1 MAPQKDADRIESN
14 ALSVQATLSPRNG
27 GLPFTTSHHGPG
39 PMASIQTPVSSVP
52 DSLGRFGRYGGRYVP
67 ETLSAALDQLERAY
81 TEAIA
86 DPAFAAE
93 LDVLL
98 ATFVGRP
105 TPLHFAERLTRHS
118 GGSQIWF
125 KREDLNHTGAHK
137 INNTLGQALLAIRMG
152 KKRII
157 AETGAGQHGVATA
170 TACARFGLECVVYM
184 GSEDVRRQA
193 PNVRAMRLMG
203 AEVRPVESGSRTLR
217 DAINEAMRDWMASVE
232 TTHYIIGSVV
242 GPHPFPRIVRDFQSV
257 IGRET
262 VEQCHQHLGRLPD
275 TVVACVGGGSNA
287 AGMFYPFV
295 DHPGVRLVG
304 VEAGGRS
311 SKPGDHAASLS
322 FGAPGILH
330 GSLSYVL
337 QDIDGQTSDVHSVS
351 AGLDYPGVGPE
362 HSYWRDLGRV
372 EYSSVTDADA
382 LEAFDLV
389 ARSEGIL
396 PALETS
402 HALAWTA
409 VEAGRRT
416 ADDIIVVCLSG
427 RGDKDAAEIAR
438 LRGLADDGEQA
449 AQA

>member
-1 MAPQKDADRIESN
+1 MLDFFSQPVSEC
-14 ALSVQATLSPRNG
+14 
-27 GLPFTTSHHGPG
+27 
-39 PMASIQTPVSSVP
+39 PMATVPSPVSRVP
-52 DSLGRFGRYGGRYVP
+52 DALGRFGRFGGRYVP
-67 ETLSAALDQLERAY
+67 ETLSAALDQLEVAY
-81 TEAIA
+81 DEAVA
-86 DPAFAAE
+86 DPVFAAE
-93 LDVLL
+93 LDGLL
-98 ATFVGRP
+98 STFVGRP
-105 TPLHFAERLTRHS
+105 TPLHFAERLTKLA
-118 GGSQIWF
+118 GGAQIWF
-125 KREDLNHTGAHK
+125 KREDLNHTGAHQ
-137 INNTLGQALLAIRMG
+137 INNTLGQGLLAMRMG
-152 KKRII
+152 KQRII

-184 GSEDVRRQA
+184 GAEDVRRQA

-203 AEVRPVESGSRTLR
+203 AEIRAVESGSRTLR

-262 VEQCHQHLGRLPD
+262 VGQCQRQFGRMPNA
-275 TVVACVGGGSNA
+275 VVACVGGGSNA

-295 DHPGVRLVG
+295 DHGEVRLVG

-311 SKPGDHAASLS
+311 DQPGQHAASLS
-322 FGAPGILH
+322 YGSPGILH

-337 QDIDGQTSDVHSVS
+337 QDDDGQTADVHSVS

-372 EYSSVTDADA
+372 EYQSVTDAEA
-382 LEAFDLV
+382 LDAFDLV
-389 ARSEGIL
+389 ARREGIL

-402 HALAWTA
+402 HALAWA
-409 VEAGRRT
+409 SAEAARRP
-416 ADDIIVVCLSG
+416 ADEIIVVCLSG

-438 LRGLADDGEQA
+438 LRGLTTDGGPA
-449 AQA
+449 